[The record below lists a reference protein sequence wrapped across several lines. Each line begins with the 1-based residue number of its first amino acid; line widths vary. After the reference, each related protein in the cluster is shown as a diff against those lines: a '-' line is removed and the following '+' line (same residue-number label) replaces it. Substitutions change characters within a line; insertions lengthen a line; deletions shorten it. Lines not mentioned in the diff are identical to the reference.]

1 MTTGLFELLLKG
13 GWLTIQLT
21 AYSAALSG
29 VIAFVIGLARL
40 SPLSIV
46 RFISG
51 VYVEFFRGTSALV
64 VMFWLFFALPLTG
77 WQLNPVWA
85 GTLALGIT
93 YGAYGSE
100 VVRGAIKAVAPGQ
113 REAAIALSFTPWQRM
128 RLVLLPQAVPT
139 MLPPFNNLLIE
150 LLKGTAL
157 VSILGIGDLA
167 FNAQLVRLAT
177 GDSAQAYGIILVMYF
192 VVGFALTRLMRVLE
206 RRAKASLGQG
216 PVRATAVPADEPAT
230 VSATVS
236 AAVPAGAVDDAI
248 ETSGGEA

>member
-21 AYSAALSG
+21 VYSAALGG
-29 VIAFVIGLARL
+29 VIAFVVGLARL
-40 SPLSIV
+40 SPLWAV

-64 VMFWLFFALPLTG
+64 LMFWLFFALPLAG
-77 WQLNPVWA
+77 WQLAPVWA
-85 GTLALGIT
+85 GTLALGIS

-100 VVRGAIKAVAPGQ
+100 VVHGAIKSVAPAQ

-157 VSILGIGDLA
+157 VSILGISDLA

-177 GDSAQAYGIILVMYF
+177 GNSAQAYGIILVMYF
-192 VVGFALTRLMRVLE
+192 VVAFILTRLMRVLE
-206 RRAKASLGQG
+206 RRAKASLGQ
-216 PVRATAVPADEPAT
+216 VPARAAAKPA
-230 VSATVS
+230 
-236 AAVPAGAVDDAI
+236 AAVPAVAFGGGTGDAI
-248 ETSGGEA
+248 ETGEGGA